1 MTTRSIFQKV
11 CPACM
16 STIPLD
22 AHQCSCGHPFDRDDT
37 NKALTSE
44 EIRVQAEELYAS
56 YLAARVD
63 QAASALMS
71 AQADYARD
79 PGSQQKSDMVG
90 SALDDAD
97 AARAALAAQT
107 ARIAEM
113 KKALPPTV
121 ARAVPIKAPVVPI
134 KPAAQSGSTALSPV
148 RHTRKANPAMA
159 VVTAAAP
166 VAPKRKMKPPAQA
179 EIKKPLAAL
188 PSRVAVPEK
197 PVAAQP
203 AQTTS
208 PNPAFREAQAAKA
221 RKILSAIQ
229 ATKSEPT
236 PKQEKSSAVPA
247 AVKDLS
253 TSFVIPANS
262 KQAPRLYV
270 EAKKKDCP
278 NCTARVSRDA
288 ARCRCGYEFS
298 CSEQLIPAVSISD
311 EERAEFS
318 KLFNYP

>member
-1 MTTRSIFQKV
+1 MARSIFQKV

-16 STIPLD
+16 ITIPLD
-22 AHQCSCGHPFDRDDT
+22 AHQCSCGHPFDHDDT
-37 NKALTSE
+37 DKMLTSE

-79 PGSQQKSDMVG
+79 PGNQQKSNMVG
-90 SALDDAD
+90 SALDEAD
-97 AARAALAAQT
+97 AARAALAAQS

-113 KKALPPTV
+113 KKALPPAA
-121 ARAVPIKAPVVPI
+121 ARAVPIKAPVIPI
-134 KPAAQSGSTALSPV
+134 KPAAQSGSIALPPV
-148 RHTRKANPAMA
+148 RHTRKINPAIA
-159 VVTAAAP
+159 AVTAAAP
-166 VAPKRKMKPPAQA
+166 VAPKRKIKSPAQA
-179 EIKKPLAAL
+179 EVKKPLAPL

-203 AQTTS
+203 AQTSS
-208 PNPAFREAQAAKA
+208 PNLAFREAQAAKA

-247 AVKDLS
+247 VVKGLS
-253 TSFVIPANS
+253 PSFAIPANS
-262 KQAPRLYV
+262 KEAPRLYV
-270 EAKKKDCP
+270 EAKKRDCP

-298 CSEQLIPAVSISD
+298 CSEQLIPAVSIND
-311 EERAEFS
+311 EERAEFA